1 MNTSTDRESD
11 EARAGESVSRND
23 RSESAR
29 AADIAFKA
37 LKERPEL
44 SIRMQIYVTFIF
56 SFFLIF
62 GIAIAHFISSR
73 ELEKKVR
80 FLEIANDYL
89 FVIEE
94 VRRLEKNFFLYG
106 TDLEEALENV
116 YRAEHILIDNMNE
129 LEDVVGATT
138 LNETLM
144 HLRTYEQLLRNLS
157 INRGDSE
164 DSEYQK
170 TVNELAV
177 EVRRHGREIV
187 LSAQEIMRKEEWELN
202 EMIDTSRLVYIL
214 SIFFVFLFIAF
225 NTYFLGR
232 RILRPINRFL
242 RYTERIASGD
252 LTPIMPARRYRDE
265 FSQLAIAINHMI
277 EELDRRQTILIESH
291 KLRAVGTLT
300 AGIAHE
306 LNNPINNI
314 TLTAHMMLEDFA
326 SVSDEEKQDMIGDI
340 IQEAD
345 RSQRI
350 VRNLLDFARESESMM
365 ESLQVKDVVVESIRL
380 VANQFNVKGVRVER
394 NIAPNLS
401 RIYGDKQQ
409 LIQVL
414 INLLMNALD
423 VTGKNEEV
431 RVEVQ
436 PSDDPNFIEI
446 RVIDFGPGI
455 PEHLHSSIFDPFFTT
470 KGQGRG
476 TGLGLAVSQ
485 GIIGKHGGRIGVE
498 SQVGK
503 GSTFIVTLP
512 VTSFPADIV
521 SKQ

>member
-1 MNTSTDRESD
+1 MDDAFESGSS
-11 EARAGESVSRND
+11 EGRPEGALGRNH
-23 RSESAR
+23 RLENAR
-29 AADIAFKA
+29 AADVAFKA

-44 SIRMQIYVTFIF
+44 SIRMQIYGTFIF
-56 SFFLIF
+56 SFLLIF
-62 GIAIAHFISSR
+62 GIALAHFISSR
-73 ELEKKVR
+73 KLEKKVR

-94 VRRLEKNFFLYG
+94 IRRLEKNFFLYG
-106 TDLEEALENV
+106 TDLDEALENV
-116 YRAEHILIDNMNE
+116 YRAERILVDNMNE
-129 LEDVVGATT
+129 WEDVVGRSS

-144 HLRTYEQLLRNLS
+144 HVRTYGTLIRELSLRGS
-157 INRGDSE
+157 GGRGAESRGDL
-164 DSEYQK
+164 D
-170 TVNELAV
+170 ELAA
-177 EVRRHGREIV
+177 EVREHGRKIV
-187 LSAQEIMRKEEWELN
+187 LSAQEIMREEERDLN
-202 EMIDTSRLVYIL
+202 ELIDTSRLVYIL

-252 LTPIMPARRYRDE
+252 LTPIMPVRRYRDE

-277 EELDRRQTILIESH
+277 EELDRRHTILVESH

-314 TLTAHMMLEDFA
+314 TLTAHMMLEDYGTA
-326 SVSDEEKQDMIGDI
+326 PDEEKKEMIGDI
-340 IQEAD
+340 IREAS

-350 VRNLLDFARESESMM
+350 VRNLLDFARESESRM
-365 ESLQVKDVVVESIRL
+365 ESLQVQEVVDESIRL
-380 VANQFNVKGVRVER
+380 VANQFNVKGVRIEMETT
-394 NIAPNLS
+394 PNLS

-423 VTGKNEEV
+423 VTGKNGVVKVTV
-431 RVEVQ
+431 R
-436 PSDDPNFIEI
+436 PSEDPNFVEI
-446 RVIDFGPGI
+446 RVTDFGPGI

-470 KGQGRG
+470 KKQGRG

-485 GIIGKHGGRIGVE
+485 GIVGKHGGRISVVSE
-498 SQVGK
+498 VGE

-512 VTSFPADIV
+512 VTSFPAEII
-521 SKQ
+521 